1 MGQISVSLSTVWSA
15 EEVPGDPE
23 SRAVTQRN
31 LVTLS
36 QQKERITT
44 GTDAME
50 KIVYTEGMLASQGMF
65 MAF

>member
-1 MGQISVSLSTVWSA
+1 MAHPVIPALMGQISRNKLSLSTVWSA

-23 SRAVTQRN
+23 SRVVTQRN

-44 GTDAME
+44 GTDARE
-50 KIVYTEGMLASQGMF
+50 KSIH
-65 MAF
+65 

>member
-1 MGQISVSLSTVWSA
+1 MWSA

-23 SRAVTQRN
+23 SRVVTQRN

-44 GTDAME
+44 GTDARE
-50 KIVYTEGMLASQGMF
+50 KIVVYTEGMLASQGMF